1 MDFCGRAEWKDP
13 VMTKLFKLD
22 RRTALKTIGA
32 GIVGGAATTGST
44 SARSSV
50 PSDEIREHTVTGGGG
65 IDIHV
70 DETGAVDEPPILF
83 IHGFSGSGLVWGD
96 QLLSDLKEDFRLVA
110 VDLRGHGRSEKPED
124 AYAESEL
131 WAADIQAVIDELG
144 LDDPVLVG
152 WSMGAVW
159 IADYLSVEGEDDIA
173 GVNLVGPA
181 PLFEV
186 EDPTT
191 VFGEGFL
198 DFLERGVFVST
209 DVEESITGID
219 EFISLVTAEPLPPR
233 ERVLLFG
240 IVATVPPRVRANLL
254 AREVAYDDLLPEIES
269 PVLITHGEED
279 ELILPGVARRICE
292 AIPNART
299 SFYPEVGHAPF
310 LEDSERFNRELREF
324 AAEPC

>member
-1 MDFCGRAEWKDP
+1 MILRVGSSMPSD
-13 VMTKLFKLD
+13 
-22 RRTALKTIGA
+22 A
-32 GIVGGAATTGST
+32 GSGEPTTLSPDEAFAVLGDDTRLQILQMLGAADEPLAFSELFD
-44 SARSSV
+44 RIEYHDSSNFGYHLDKLV
-50 PSDEIREHTVTGGGG
+50 DHFVRKTDEGYALRQAGRRVVEAILS
-65 IDIHV
+65 
-70 DETGAVDEPPILF
+70 GAVT
-83 IHGFSGSGLVWGD
+83 
-96 QLLSDLKEDFRLVA
+96 
-110 VDLRGHGRSEKPED
+110 
-124 AYAESEL
+124 
-131 WAADIQAVIDELG
+131 
-144 LDDPVLVG
+144 DDPVLVG

-240 IVATVPPRVRANLL
+240 IIATVPPRVRANLL

-299 SFYPEVGHAPF
+299 SFYPEVGHAPVM
-310 LEDSERFNRELREF
+310 EDSERFNRELREF
-324 AAEPC
+324 AAEPY

>member
-1 MDFCGRAEWKDP
+1 M
-13 VMTKLFKLD
+13 
-22 RRTALKTIGA
+22 
-32 GIVGGAATTGST
+32 TGSA

-50 PSDEIREHTVTGGGG
+50 PSDEIREHTVTGGDG

-83 IHGFSGSGLVWGD
+83 IHGFSFSGLVWDD
-96 QLLSDLKEDFRLVA
+96 QLLSDLREDFRLVA
-110 VDLRGHGRSEKPED
+110 ADMRGHGRSEKPDD

-131 WAADIQAVIDELG
+131 WAADIQAVIDELE
-144 LDDPVLVG
+144 LDNPVLVG
-152 WSMGAVW
+152 WSMGAQW
-159 IADYLSVEGEDDIA
+159 IADYLSVEGEDDVS
-173 GVNLVGPA
+173 GVNLVGSA

-191 VFGEGFL
+191 VFSEGVLGLF
-198 DFLERGVFVST
+198 ERGVLVST
-209 DVEESITGID
+209 DVEESITGLD
-219 EFISLVTAEPLPPR
+219 EFISLMTAEPLSPR
-233 ERVLLFG
+233 EHVLLFG

-279 ELILPGVARRICE
+279 EAALPGVARRICQ

-299 SFYPEVGHAPF
+299 SFYPGVGHMPF
-310 LEDSERFNRELREF
+310 LEDPERFNRELREF
-324 AAEPC
+324 AAGLR